1 MFSFFKKSKSK
12 EVDLSALRTD
22 MHSHLL
28 PGIDDGSPDVSTSDM
43 LIQGLTNLGYERFV
57 TTPHIMADVYPNTR
71 STVDSAYQKLKR
83 ETSLSTVNFPVTPAA
98 EYLLDDGFDH
108 LIKRPDPLFCI
119 SGQLGL
125 VEFSFIAPPVD
136 YKEKIFQLELRGYQP
151 VLAHPER
158 YVYWAGNK
166 KVMDQ
171 LKAEGCMFA
180 VNLLSLAG
188 HYGKPCLEVSQY
200 LLKKNYIDFLG
211 TDLHHQRHLELLQ
224 QSPQLMPIIQQLL
237 DSGNLK
243 NPQL

>member
-1 MFSFFKKSKSK
+1 MFSIFKKSKSK
-12 EVDLSALRTD
+12 EVNLSKLGTD

-28 PGIDDGSPDVSTSDM
+28 PGIDDGSPDVQTSDM
-43 LIQGLTNLGYERFV
+43 LIQGLMNLGYKRLV
-57 TTPHIMADVYPNTR
+57 TTPHIMADVYPNTPA
-71 STVDSAYQKLKR
+71 TINNAYQQLKR
-83 ETSLSTVNFPVTPAA
+83 DTSLSTVNFPVTPAA
-98 EYLLDDGFDH
+98 EYLLDDGFDQ
-108 LIKRPDPLFCI
+108 LIKRPDPLFTI
-119 SGQLGL
+119 SGQLVL

-136 YKEKIFQLELRGYQP
+136 FKEKIFQLELRGYQP

-166 KVMDQ
+166 KMMDQ
-171 LKAEGCMFA
+171 LKSEGCLFA

-188 HYGKPCLEVSQY
+188 HYGKPCLEISQY

-224 QSPQLMPIIQQLL
+224 QSHQLMPMIDQLL
-237 DSGNLK
+237 DGGNLK